1 MGRTIGAWPKAT
13 ENRTRQIS
21 RTSRAKERSP
31 RRRTN
36 ASTRYCGS
44 PRTASKPSNRARRWL
59 NDSRT
64 PPNPVSCSA
73 LYGRC
78 HPRSVSCSITAC
90 ISTMSPETPHP
101 ASQVA
106 GMTLNGSSRSAHRR
120 SPDINGCCMRTASR
134 ARAAGCSSCCRA
146 WTPPAR
152 AASCATCSG
161 RATRWASTIT
171 VSASRPTR
179 RRGTASCGG
188 WNASCQRTGGSRCS
202 TARITRTSSCRMC
215 TARIPRPNGAAGTI
229 WSMSSSVRWRP
240 TAARF
245 SRSSS
250 S

>member
-31 RRRTN
+31 RKRTN

-78 HPRSVSCSITAC
+78 RPRSVSCSITVC

-101 ASQVA
+101 ASQAA

-161 RATRWASTIT
+161 RATRWASTIRFRQ
-171 VSASRPTR
+171 AD
-179 RRGTASCGG
+179 RRG
-188 WNASCQRTGGSRCS
+188 
-202 TARITRTSSCRMC
+202 
-215 TARIPRPNGAAGTI
+215 GAARLPVAGGTRAAKERVDRG
-229 WSMSSSVRWRP
+229 VRPLALRGHRHAACVRHVSRGRMVRP
-240 TAARF
+240 V
-245 SRSSS
+245 RSGQ
-250 S
+250 